1 MPFGAFDDVLPDASW
16 QQLVADDAVDHSV
29 DITPPQSIDRKRRNM
44 WLSDAGRIEIRP
56 ERHHQQHA
64 KLRDPV
70 HQSTEHLQGRGI
82 DPMGVL
88 ENHQHRI
95 VAR

>member
-1 MPFGAFDDVLPDASW
+1 
-16 QQLVADDAVDHSV
+16 
-29 DITPPQSIDRKRRNM
+29 M
-44 WLSDAGRIEIRP
+44 WLSDAGRVEFRA
-56 ERHHQQHA
+56 ECHDQQHT
-64 KLRDPV
+64 KGRDPG
-70 HQSTEHLQGRGI
+70 HHLTEHLQGRGI